1 MEQKKQSCFQPDP
14 RTWLLLCL
22 LGIAAML
29 VIRSEIGCLCLFLAC
44 LFIHLLAGKG
54 GKILLYALYYLV
66 FYGIGWTAGLLFRS
80 ALCSQV
86 SAS

>member
-29 VIRSEIGCLCLFLAC
+29 VIRSEIG
-44 LFIHLLAGKG
+44 
-54 GKILLYALYYLV
+54 
-66 FYGIGWTAGLLFRS
+66 
-80 ALCSQV
+80 
-86 SAS
+86 